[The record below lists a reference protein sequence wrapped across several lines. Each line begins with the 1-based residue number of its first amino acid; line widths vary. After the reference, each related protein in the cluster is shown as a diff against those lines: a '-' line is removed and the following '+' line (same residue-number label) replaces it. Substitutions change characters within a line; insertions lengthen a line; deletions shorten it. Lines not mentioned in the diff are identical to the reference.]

1 MVISRKNLLNK
12 HITPQGGWPARQAL
26 IQWSAEGGAAM
37 GNSNETARIA
47 DQLHRALVGGNDEAE
62 GDAWHGPA
70 VETLL
75 ADVDASRAAARPVP
89 GAHSIWELV
98 QHMTVWLETVRR
110 RLEENRAIE
119 PAPEE
124 NWAPVPAPSGEE
136 AWRRT
141 LERHRRAGEDLR
153 RLAASL
159 QDSRLEQ
166 GVAGKDYDAYVMLHG
181 IVQHELYHAG
191 QIALLKKAL
200 GL

>member
-1 MVISRKNLLNK
+1 M
-12 HITPQGGWPARQAL
+12 
-26 IQWSAEGGAAM
+26 
-37 GNSNETARIA
+37 
-47 DQLHRALVGGNDEAE
+47 
-62 GDAWHGPA
+62 
-70 VETLL
+70 LL
-75 ADVDASRAAARPVP
+75 ADVDASRAAARPLP

-119 PAPEE
+119 PAPEV
-124 NWAPVPAPSGEE
+124 NWALVPDPSEE

-141 LERHRRAGEDLR
+141 VERHRRAAEDLR
-153 RLAASL
+153 RLTTSL

-191 QIALLKKAL
+191 QIALLKKVL
-200 GL
+200 R

>member
-1 MVISRKNLLNK
+1 
-12 HITPQGGWPARQAL
+12 
-26 IQWSAEGGAAM
+26 M
-37 GNSNETARIA
+37 GDSNEAARIA
-47 DQLHRALVGGNDEAE
+47 DQLHRALVGGDDE
-62 GDAWHGPA
+62 GPGNAWHGPA

-110 RLEENRAIE
+110 RLEENRVIE
-119 PAPEE
+119 PTPEE
-124 NWAPVPAPSGEE
+124 DWAPVTDPGEE
-136 AWRRT
+136 AWRQI

-153 RLAASL
+153 RLIAGL

-166 GVAGKDYDAYVMLHG
+166 GVVGKDYDAYVLLHG

-200 GL
+200 RPSL